1 MADFKIPN
9 LCGASPE
16 FNAIQSKF
24 ETMMSSVTDGLEVDA
39 STLKATLDTDL
50 TSLVADI
57 KVMVPELP
65 ALPNINLQAQLTS
78 LSGLTIGS
86 SQHNTLLAD
95 ITTKFGSE
103 LTAGGYSLD
112 TLVTIAA
119 AAILG
124 GTSLCSSIPNFEV
137 DAAGVNDASEK
148 AIAVLQPAL
157 DSEKETSSTL
167 LQNVNFTAASD
178 AAVADAKK
186 MLTEVSTDTD
196 VVYPTITGTDIP
208 TSDTGAFTVSEESK
222 EVTYSGGITKAV
234 TVPLPAPEKLQAA
247 INKTPQKNVSPYGF
261 SRRPVKVTEEFK
273 TTGTL
278 TLKHVPSRI
287 KSVWG
292 YSTDYKDVYSIR
304 KGDTERWVAGT
315 NAVLIP
321 ATDQTDNELIDVW
334 TVSGKT
340 ITISEKEYKWDGHPD
355 TGVIFRITYIYHD
368 TYDPNYVPR

>member
-24 ETMMSSVTDGLEVDA
+24 EAMMSSVTDGLEVDA
-39 STLKATLDTDL
+39 STLKTTLNTDI
-50 TSLVADI
+50 TALVADI

-112 TLVTIAA
+112 TLVTTAA
-119 AAILG
+119 AAISG

-167 LQNVNFTAASD
+167 LQNVNFKASSD
-178 AAVADAKK
+178 AAVEAVKK

-196 VVYPTITGTDIP
+196 VVYPTVTGTVIP
-208 TSDTGAFTVSEESK
+208 TTDTGAFTISKESK
-222 EVTYSGGITKAV
+222 KVTFPGGIT
-234 TVPLPAPEKLQAA
+234 
-247 INKTPQKNVSPYGF
+247 
-261 SRRPVKVTEEFK
+261 
-273 TTGTL
+273 
-278 TLKHVPSRI
+278 
-287 KSVWG
+287 
-292 YSTDYKDVYSIR
+292 
-304 KGDTERWVAGT
+304 
-315 NAVLIP
+315 
-321 ATDQTDNELIDVW
+321 
-334 TVSGKT
+334 
-340 ITISEKEYKWDGHPD
+340 
-355 TGVIFRITYIYHD
+355 
-368 TYDPNYVPR
+368 